1 MTNSYPIE
9 AVIQLERDDCR
20 VTQEV
25 SKLKNVKSI
34 TRLKIE
40 SEETLHVIEKDEFTP
55 EDMHTLN
62 KLSGKVT
69 KNGTSKVWIFGKSC
83 SACKA
88 MAMSDAVLVSSKS
101 VDSKRVMF
109 RVILENRVSLKKLI
123 KYLEEKDLNPTV
135 LEGPDELRNEVSDR
149 EFNILKVCY
158 DLGYFE
164 NDRGASLTD
173 IAKILGISTSSLSET
188 LRRAM
193 KKTVKDFLSRKN
205 P

>member
-62 KLSGKVT
+62 KLSDKVT